1 MSALKALIQEGEHLQ
16 QDFKLRIDDQKKIA
30 RTLCAFANTEG
41 GRLLIGVKDN
51 GKIVGIDPNEE
62 FFMIDGAAQL
72 FCKPPVQFKSEVIQ
86 DEYKLVL
93 KVEVFPSDR
102 RPHRAMDEQ
111 DKWRS
116 YIRVQDQ
123 TLVANKI
130 QEKVWLQMKS
140 KNAKPEKFDADEI
153 GLLQLIKELGSA
165 SISKLYR
172 DSVLPLKTVDKLLVL
187 LICWGLVDIYYENG
201 VALYRISAA

>member
-1 MSALKALIQEGEHLQ
+1 MSVLKALILEGEHQQ

-30 RTLCAFANTEG
+30 RTLCAFANAEG

-51 GKIVGIDPNEE
+51 GKVTGIDPNEE
-62 FFMIDGAAQL
+62 FFMVDRAAQL
-72 FCKPPVQFKSEVIQ
+72 FCKPPIQFRSEVIQ

-93 KVEVFPSDR
+93 KVEISPSDNK
-102 RPHRAMDEQ
+102 PHRALD
-111 DKWRS
+111 DLGKWRS

-130 QEKVWLQMKS
+130 QEKVWLQMKR
-140 KNAKPEKFDADEI
+140 KNVKPEKFYADEI
-153 GLLQLIKELGSA
+153 GLLQLIEELGSA

-172 DSVLPLKTVDKLLVL
+172 DSGMPLKTVDKLLVL